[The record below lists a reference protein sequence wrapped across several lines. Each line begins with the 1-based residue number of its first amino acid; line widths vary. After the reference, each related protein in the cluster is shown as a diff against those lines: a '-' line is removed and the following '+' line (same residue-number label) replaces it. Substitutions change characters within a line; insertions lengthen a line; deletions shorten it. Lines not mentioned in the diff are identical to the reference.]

1 MRNHWFVLSAF
12 FVLFLLTDPA
22 PVQAEVGEVSV
33 AKEMKIKGP
42 VDIEADVLIYERE
55 TQTYEAHGQ
64 VEVSRGDLSLKADH
78 AQMNMETKELVA
90 WGNVL
95 LREGED
101 VIECQRLEVNV
112 ETRLGKIHQAKLFLK
127 DQNFHITGREV
138 EKLGENHYRLRDGS
152 LTTCDAKRPPWK
164 FTVKEIEVKEMALGG
179 WGIAKGPIFYFED
192 IPVLYFPWGAFPVRQ
207 DRQSGFLI
215 PQAGYSN
222 KYGPELKNGFYWAFA
237 KDMDATVYFD
247 WLGDRGFKEGLE
259 YRYAFTQDT
268 KGEAKFYFISD
279 KTVPYDSD
287 IPVVNGQ
294 TIHHNR
300 YAFFV
305 EHEQKLP
312 GDFYL
317 KGDINRVSD
326 HQYLIDFGEDLP
338 RRADIDSRSARQL
351 KSVLFGGKDW
361 DQFSLLA
368 QTTVYDNMTQS
379 SNDETLQ
386 KLPEVSFYAHR
397 QSIFKT
403 PLFYDL
409 SSSYSN
415 FWREKGVEAHRG
427 DLFPRISF
435 PTRLFNVLKFN
446 SDLGVRE
453 TVYGS
458 TNDPTGTIKGWNSR
472 QAFEGDMQ
480 MSAEFYR
487 VYDAETFSS
496 KLSNVFKVD
505 KWMHTIE
512 PTVSYTYIPPV
523 NQSHLPAFDE
533 VDQIPFT
540 NQITYGITQ
549 RLVGKP
555 EKEGVSSGP
564 SEYGKLIISQNYSL
578 GDPFTDVEGK
588 KRSFS
593 NIQGELWWNFGPYL
607 SARCNGEYNP
617 YRGSFDIINVAA
629 HAKDQRNDVVVVQY
643 RNTRST
649 IHEVNLD
656 ARVKTINPLYLF
668 GSYYY
673 NLLAG
678 MWVQGIFG
686 AEYQAQCWSVGFIFE
701 DINHSP
707 DGTQKKEMKFHV
719 YFNLLN
725 IGSVG
730 HKPYFMGL

>member
-1 MRNHWFVLSAF
+1 MRDSPLLLSF
-12 FVLFLLTDPA
+12 FFLLFIVTYSPPTHA
-22 PVQAEVGEVSV
+22 KVGEVNV
-33 AKEMKIKGP
+33 TKAEGP
-42 VDIEADVLIYERE
+42 VDIVADVLIYDRE
-55 TQTYEAHGQ
+55 AQTYEAHGQ
-64 VEVSRGDLSLKADH
+64 VEVNRGNLSLKADH
-78 AQMNMETKELVA
+78 AQLNMGTKELVA

-164 FTVKEIEVKEMALGG
+164 FTMKEIEVKEMALGG

-207 DRQSGFLI
+207 ERQSGFLI
-215 PQAGYSN
+215 PRAGYSN

-237 KDMDATVYFD
+237 KNMDTTVYFD

-268 KGEAKFYFISD
+268 RGQVNVNFIDDRDLEKKRYSFFVQHEEKF
-279 KTVPYDSD
+279 PYD
-287 IPVVNGQ
+287 
-294 TIHHNR
+294 
-300 YAFFV
+300 
-305 EHEQKLP
+305 L
-312 GDFYL
+312 YL

-326 HQYLIDFGEDLP
+326 HEYLRDFTDEYQP
-338 RRADIDSRSARQL
+338 TTARMAAIDSWSSRELRS
-351 KSVLFGGKDW
+351 VVFGGKNW
-361 DQFSLLA
+361 DHFSLVV
-368 QTTVYDNMTQS
+368 QTAVYDDITQT
-379 SNDETLQ
+379 SNNETVQ
-386 KLPEVSFYAHR
+386 KLPQISFYAHP
-397 QSIFKT
+397 QSLFKT
-403 PLFYDL
+403 PLFYDVT
-409 SSSYSN
+409 SSYTN
-415 FWREKGVEAHRG
+415 FWRERGVEAQRG

-458 TNDPTGTIKGWNSR
+458 ANDPTGTIKGWNSR
-472 QAFEGDMQ
+472 QTFEADMQ

-487 VYDAETFSS
+487 VYDAKALSS
-496 KLSNVFKVD
+496 KLSDVFKVD

-533 VDQIPFT
+533 VDRIPFT
-540 NQITYGITQ
+540 NQITYGVTQ

-564 SEYGKLIISQNYSL
+564 IEYGKLMVFQNYSL
-578 GDPFTDVEGK
+578 GDPFTDAEGK
-588 KRSFS
+588 KRFFS

-607 SARCNGEYNP
+607 SANWDGELNP
-617 YRGSFDIINVAA
+617 YRGSFDIINFAMT
-629 HAKDQRNDVVVVQY
+629 AKDQRNDAVVVQY

-649 IHEVNLD
+649 IQEINLD
-656 ARVKTINPLYLF
+656 ARVKTIAPLYFF
-668 GSYYY
+668 GSFYY

-678 MWVQGIFG
+678 TWLQAIFG
-686 AEYQAQCWSVGFIFE
+686 AEYRAQCWSAGFFVE
-701 DINHSP
+701 DINRSP
-707 DGTQKKEMKFHV
+707 DGTQKKQLKYHFYV
-719 YFNLLN
+719 NLLN
-725 IGSVG
+725 IGSSG
-730 HKPYFMGL
+730 REPSYMKF

>member
-1 MRNHWFVLSAF
+1 MRNHWFILSAF
-12 FVLFLLTDPA
+12 FVLFLLTNPT
-22 PVQAEVGEVSV
+22 PIQAEVGEVSV

-42 VDIEADVLIYERE
+42 VDIEADVLIYDRE

-78 AQMNMETKELVA
+78 AQLNMETKELVA

-112 ETRLGKIHQAKLFLK
+112 ETRLGKIRQAKLFLK

-215 PQAGYSN
+215 PRAGYSN

-305 EHEQKLP
+305 EHQQKFP
-312 GDFYL
+312 YDFYL
-317 KGDINRVSD
+317 KGDINHVSD
-326 HQYLIDFGEDLP
+326 HEYLRDFDEDLP
-338 RRADIDSRSARQL
+338 RGAMIDSRSARQL
-351 KSVLFGGKDW
+351 KSVLFGGKNW
-361 DQFSLLA
+361 DQFSLIA
-368 QTTVYDNMTQS
+368 QTAVYDDLTRP
-379 SNDETLQ
+379 SNDETVQ
-386 KLPEVSFYAHR
+386 KLPQISFYAHP
-397 QSIFKT
+397 QSLFGT
-403 PLFYDL
+403 PIFYDL
-409 SSSYSN
+409 ASSYSH
-415 FWREKGVEAHRG
+415 FWREEGVEAHRG
-427 DLFPRISF
+427 DLFPRLSF
-435 PTRLFNVLKFN
+435 PVRLLNVLKFE
-446 SDLGVRE
+446 SDVGLRE
-453 TVYGS
+453 TLYKS
-458 TNDPTGTIKGWNSR
+458 YNDPTQTYHGWESRETLDAGT
-472 QAFEGDMQ
+472 Q
-480 MSAEFYR
+480 MSTEFYR
-487 VYDAETFSS
+487 VYDAETFSKIS
-496 KLSNVFKVD
+496 HLYKVA

-512 PTVSYTYIPPV
+512 PTIGYRYSPQV
-523 NQSHLPAFDE
+523 NQDALPVFDGA
-533 VDQIPFT
+533 DRIPYT

-564 SEYGKLIISQNYSL
+564 IEYGKLMVFQNYSL
-578 GDPFTDVEGK
+578 GDPFTDAEGK
-588 KRSFS
+588 KHFFS

-607 SARCNGEYNP
+607 SARWDGEYNP
-617 YRGSFDIINVAA
+617 YRGSFDIINVAMT
-629 HAKDQRNDVVVVQY
+629 AKDRRNDAVLVQY

-649 IHEVNLD
+649 IQEINLD

-668 GSYYY
+668 GSFYY

-686 AEYQAQCWSVGFIFE
+686 AEYQAQCWSVGFVVE
-701 DINHSP
+701 DINRSP
-707 DGTQKKEMKFHV
+707 DGTQKKERKFHV
-719 YFNLLN
+719 YFSLLN